1 MEYSVGLGSFNC
13 STSLTLSLI
22 GLIAIGL
29 TTLGD
34 VLILCAVGATPRG
47 FFLFCVVHGEG
58 VGLIQV
64 VEVQVE
70 EVVYPPPRIV
80 SSTEADFLNF

>member
-1 MEYSVGLGSFNC
+1 MEYTVGPGSFNC
-13 STSLTLSLI
+13 STSLTLSLLA
-22 GLIAIGL
+22 LIAIGL
-29 TTLGD
+29 TTLVG
-34 VLILCAVGATPRG
+34 VLITTRG

-70 EVVYPPPRIV
+70 ELVYPPPRIV